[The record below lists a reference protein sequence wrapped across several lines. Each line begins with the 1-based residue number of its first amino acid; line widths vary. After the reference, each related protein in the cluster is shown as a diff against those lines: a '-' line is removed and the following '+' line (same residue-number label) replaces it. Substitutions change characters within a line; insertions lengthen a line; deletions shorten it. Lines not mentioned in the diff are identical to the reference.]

1 MRRIRHRAQQALVK
15 GWQAELALSLAN
27 SGLGQRQALT
37 SAFIVIVN
45 LFFVHAP
52 FHKRCKPGL
61 SHWGLGLELRRAT
74 GKARA
79 QFGRVL
85 PSSALEI

>member
-27 SGLGQRQALT
+27 SGL
-37 SAFIVIVN
+37 
-45 LFFVHAP
+45 VHAP
-52 FHKRCKPGL
+52 FHKRCKPAL

-74 GKARA
+74 GKARV

>member
-45 LFFVHAP
+45 LFSFTPRFTNVAS
-52 FHKRCKPGL
+52 RGL
-61 SHWGLGLELRRAT
+61 VIGDWGW
-74 GKARA
+74 
-79 QFGRVL
+79 
-85 PSSALEI
+85 S